1 MSTSTTL
8 ILPFHFDFIQS
19 YINYYLPVQS
29 QYWNHKERCNLFKV
43 NNETVKTPERRQWG
57 RSGIFIVN
65 FEQIALIAQQI
76 NRDSLSRD
84 GLEMGSRILP
94 FSYCVF
100 FFFFFFKS
108 IVLFHYTFSCK
119 NKLIF
124 KIYTFLTICR
134 NNVCA
139 NVNHQFERDYVIWE
153 DNAVNL

>member
-19 YINYYLPVQS
+19 YINYFLPLQS
-29 QYWNHKERCNLFKV
+29 QYWNRKERCNLFKV

-76 NRDSLSRD
+76 NRDYD
-84 GLEMGSRILP
+84 GL
-94 FSYCVF
+94 SYITFFLLCFLFLF
-100 FFFFFFKS
+100 FFES

-124 KIYTFLTICR
+124 QTYTFLTICR

-139 NVNHQFERDYVIWE
+139 NVNHQFERDYVIWG
-153 DNAVNL
+153 DNAVKL